1 MFGPGCS
8 LLDVF
13 FLMKRNRIVVM
24 GFMGSMPIA
33 GVIWQHI
40 HYVVGLQRLG
50 CDVYYIEDSA
60 RLPYNPQTF
69 EVNNE
74 FVYAAQGLDRLLKE
88 FGFKNHWGFCARY
101 LPSNPTAGLPLKRI
115 RQLYREADA
124 ILNICGTQEFN
135 DDLLVSD
142 RILYIESDPGVE
154 QIKID
159 KRVKSTVE
167 YLRRHRALF
176 TFGENIGTKD
186 FPVLLHGFNWLPTRQ
201 PVVTDLWKSA
211 RSPSRAAVFTTIA
224 NWSTSGLK
232 DIAWRGKR
240 YLWSKSREFLRFIS
254 APKEAGETFEMAT
267 NIDDSRTRRKFKQ
280 NAWRLTSP
288 LQMSVD
294 YWLYR
299 DYIQRSKGE
308 FTVAKDQYVRL
319 NTGWFSDRSACYLAA
334 GRPVITQETGFT
346 KNYGGKLGLL
356 SFRTLD
362 EIANA
367 VKRINADY
375 TKPSLAAYALAREVF
390 EAETVL
396 KSILD
401 RAGILGDGAN
411 PSWSARDLNVE
422 SMYRVCCVRKGHLL
436 MQIRTLIFKYAV

>member
-1 MFGPGCS
+1 
-8 LLDVF
+8 
-13 FLMKRNRIVVM
+13 MKRKRIIVM

-40 HYVVGLQRLG
+40 HYIVGLQRLRHQI
-50 CDVYYIEDSA
+50 YYIEDSA
-60 RLPYNPQTF
+60 RIPYNPETF
-69 EVNNE
+69 EVNDD
-74 FVYAAQGLDRLLKE
+74 FSYAARLLNRLSHE
-88 FGFKNHWGFCARY
+88 FGFKNRWAFCARY
-101 LPSNPTAGLPLKRI
+101 LPGNPTAGVSLKKI

-124 ILNICGTQEFN
+124 ILNICGAQEFN
-135 DDLLVSD
+135 GDLLVSD

-159 KRVKSTVE
+159 KRIRSTIK
-167 YLRRHRALF
+167 YLGRHRALF

-186 FPVLLHGFNWLPTRQ
+186 FPVPTHGFKWLPTRQ
-201 PVVTDLWKSA
+201 PVVTDLWNTK
-211 RSPSRAAVFTTIA
+211 RSRSRVAVFTSVA

-232 DIAWRGKR
+232 DITWRGER

-254 APKEAGETFEMAT
+254 APKKTGATFELAT
-267 NIDDSRTRRKFKQ
+267 NIEDERTRRKFER
-280 NAWRLTSP
+280 NGWRLCCP

-308 FTVAKDQYVRL
+308 FTVAKDQYIRL

-346 KNYGGKLGLL
+346 KTYGGKTGLL
-356 SFRTLD
+356 SFRSLG
-362 EIANA
+362 EIVDA
-367 VKRINADY
+367 VKAINSDY
-375 TKPSLAAYALAREVF
+375 PKHSRAAYDLAREFF
-390 EAETVL
+390 ESEKVL

-401 RAGILGDGAN
+401 RAGI
-411 PSWSARDLNVE
+411 
-422 SMYRVCCVRKGHLL
+422 
-436 MQIRTLIFKYAV
+436 

>member
-1 MFGPGCS
+1 MLGVGRS
-8 LLDVF
+8 TLGVF
-13 FLMKRNRIVVM
+13 CLMKSKRIVVM

-50 CDVYYIEDSA
+50 HDVYYIEDSA
-60 RLPYNPQTF
+60 RLPYNPETF
-69 EVNNE
+69 EITNE
-74 FVYAAQGLDRLLKE
+74 FDYAAQLLSRLSQE
-88 FGFKNHWGFCARY
+88 FGFKNRWAFCARY
-101 LPSNPTAGLPLKRI
+101 LPANPTAGLPLRKI

-124 ILNICGTQEFN
+124 ILNVCGTQEFN

-159 KRVKSTVE
+159 KEVKSTIE

-176 TFGENIGTKD
+176 TFGENVGTKS
-186 FPVLLHGFNWLPTRQ
+186 FPVPAHGFKWLPTRQ
-201 PVVTDLWKSA
+201 PVVTDFWRTKH
-211 RSPSRAAVFTTIA
+211 SPSRAAVFTTVA

-232 DIAWRGKR
+232 DISWRKR
-240 YLWSKSREFLRFIS
+240 KYLWSKSREFLRFIS
-254 APKEAGETFEMAT
+254 APKKAGQTFEMAT
-267 NIDDSRTRRKFKQ
+267 NIEDTATRKEFQR
-280 NAWRLTSP
+280 NGWRLRCP

-308 FTVAKDQYVRL
+308 FTVAKNQYVRL
-319 NTGWFSDRSACYLAA
+319 ETGWFSDRSACYLAA

-346 KNYGGKLGLL
+346 KLYGGKAGLL
-356 SFRTLD
+356 SFQSLD
-362 EIANA
+362 EITDA
-367 VKRINADY
+367 VVAISREY
-375 TKPSLAAYALAREVF
+375 TKHSRAARAIAREFF
-390 EAETVL
+390 EAEKVV

-401 RAGILGDGAN
+401 RGGI
-411 PSWSARDLNVE
+411 
-422 SMYRVCCVRKGHLL
+422 
-436 MQIRTLIFKYAV
+436 